1 MWKIWWVLPYTLCS
15 LLLPPRHGAASCYA
29 AAAPAAD
36 CTILVKSRVC
46 SSPKRR
52 WTTSVASLHGD
63 QGNGLVIRS
72 CRDSAPHRIR
82 LFSEFRVNLCA
93 VALCNTVLYKRF
105 HPPMQVF
112 IRPMNTD
119 WFRLTQILP
128 FFVLYWRPILCNGS
142 FHCSP
147 TLETA
152 AHCEICLQGISVRT
166 EPFLLQTWDGYQYP
180 KFPAEALERA
190 GWTRRKVWWGVRWER
205 KHPGFQG
212 SKPKKLPIIYL

>member
-1 MWKIWWVLPYTLCS
+1 MWKVWWALPNTLCS
-15 LLLPPRHGAASCYA
+15 PLLSPWHGAASCYA

-46 SSPKRR
+46 FSPKRR

-112 IRPMNTD
+112 IRPMNT
-119 WFRLTQILP
+119 LTGFSWHRFCLFLCCIGGLFSATAP
-128 FFVLYWRPILCNGS
+128 FIVHRPWRQQL
-142 FHCSP
+142 
-147 TLETA
+147 TA
-152 AHCEICLQGISVRT
+152 KSVSKASRCAQSLFSYRPEMAISIQNSLRRPLNELAGPGGKCGEVCAGRGNT
-166 EPFLLQTWDGYQYP
+166 RAFKEAKPRIFL
-180 KFPAEALERA
+180 
-190 GWTRRKVWWGVRWER
+190 
-205 KHPGFQG
+205 
-212 SKPKKLPIIYL
+212 